1 MRSMITSSN
10 DKKSDSPY
18 MKVFQGGLKSMEINV
33 QWKLRR
39 DFSTFKFHVKKD
51 GVKRLGSGN
60 CFFLIFNRRL
70 TSRVDIMHEMNK
82 PSQMYPCPIRP
93 HNKSEQW

>member
-1 MRSMITSSN
+1 MKTSFG
-10 DKKSDSPY
+10 DKKSNSTY

-51 GVKRLGSGN
+51 GVKDLEVETVSS
-60 CFFLIFNRRL
+60 CFTN
-70 TSRVDIMHEMNK
+70 
-82 PSQMYPCPIRP
+82 
-93 HNKSEQW
+93 